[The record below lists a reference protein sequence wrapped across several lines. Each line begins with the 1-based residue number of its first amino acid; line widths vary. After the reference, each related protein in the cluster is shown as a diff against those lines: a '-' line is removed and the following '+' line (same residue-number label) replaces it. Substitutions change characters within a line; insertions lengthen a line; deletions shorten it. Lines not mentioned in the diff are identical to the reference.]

1 MKDIIDA
8 LKKYN
13 LRSNHY
19 EIKGNVVFITSKDGK
34 YVVKKKNNI
43 DIFNYLNS
51 RSFNYYPKYIDTD
64 KYYIMDYLEE
74 QKMPIEQKM
83 LDLINLTSL
92 LHNKTTFYSNVDF
105 DDYKKNYEELKATIN
120 DTINHYENLISH
132 IESVQF
138 MSPAELLLARGISII
153 FSALNYSNNSLD
165 IWYKIVRDKNRR
177 RHVLIHNNLSLD
189 HFIRSDNAYFISWDK
204 SKIDIPIYD
213 LYKLYKEYAF
223 NFDFKYLFSRYEKNY
238 PLLEEE
244 RMLLFILISIP
255 DKITFTD
262 NIYNDCVKIENLID
276 YLYKT
281 ESVISPD
288 NLEDTKQDKN

>member
-51 RSFNYYPKYIDTD
+51 RSFNYYPKYIDAD

-238 PLLEEE
+238 PLLGEE

>member
-1 MKDIIDA
+1 
-8 LKKYN
+8 
-13 LRSNHY
+13 
-19 EIKGNVVFITSKDGK
+19 
-34 YVVKKKNNI
+34 
-43 DIFNYLNS
+43 
-51 RSFNYYPKYIDTD
+51 
-64 KYYIMDYLEE
+64 MDYLEE

-238 PLLEEE
+238 PLLGEE

>member
-51 RSFNYYPKYIDTD
+51 RSFNYYPKYIDAD

-223 NFDFKYLFSRYEKNY
+223 NFDFKYLFSKYEKNY

>member
-120 DTINHYENLISH
+120 DTINHYEGLISH

>member
-138 MSPAELLLARGISII
+138 MSSAELLLARGISII

>member
-51 RSFNYYPKYIDTD
+51 RSFNYYPKYIDAD

>member
-51 RSFNYYPKYIDTD
+51 RSFNYYPKYIDAD

-120 DTINHYENLISH
+120 DTINHYEGLISH